1 MTQSQNPEPVAGQ
14 SERTARRIQVGVV
27 VSNKVAKTITV
38 QIERTFRHP
47 KYGKYVRKREKYH
60 AHTEVP
66 VNVGDEVEIMSIRPM
81 SALKRWRLVR
91 VVKAA
96 ADRGVEISAI
106 GGDQIGGQS

>member
-1 MTQSQNPEPVAGQ
+1 MTQSQNPENVAGPA
-14 SERTARRIQVGVV
+14 ERTARRLQVGIV
-27 VSNKVAKTITV
+27 VSNKVANTITV
-38 QIERTFRHP
+38 QIERTYRHP
-47 KYGKYVRKREKYH
+47 KYGKYMRKREKYH
-60 AHTEVP
+60 AHTEVA
-66 VNVGDEVEIMSIRPM
+66 VNVGDEVEIMSTRPM